1 MKEYYLGIDIGGT
14 KTHALIATGDGKAI
28 GFGEAGTGNHEAVGY
43 EGMEVVLVDTTRQAL
58 EMAGISLEEITG
70 AGFGIA
76 GYDWPSERADM
87 LDSIGKIGLTCPIEA
102 GNDTLVGLLAG
113 AHGGWGVA
121 VDAGTGENCIGR
133 DHAGRI
139 AQLTGSGPMFAEF
152 GGSHSLVVKAI
163 QAVSL
168 EWGHRGPATALSQEF
183 VRFTGAKSVS
193 DLLEG
198 LTLGYY
204 SAYGDVAPLVFKV
217 AEEGDEIARECIRWA
232 GRELGSMVNGIIRQL
247 GFEELEF
254 DVVLIGSMFN
264 GGAMVI
270 DPLKETV
277 GSCAGKARFVKL
289 EVPPVAGGALLGME
303 VAGNGYSDHF
313 RGVLTQ
319 STLEL
324 LEKIR

>member
-1 MKEYYLGIDIGGT
+1 MSEYYLGIDIGGT
-14 KTHALIATGDGKAI
+14 KSHALIATGQAEAI
-28 GFGEAGTGNHEAVGY
+28 GFGETGTGNHEAVGFD
-43 EGMEVVLVDTTRQAL
+43 GMEEVLIETTSQAL
-58 EMAGISLEEITG
+58 AMAGIRLEDIRG
-70 AGFGIA
+70 GGFGIA
-76 GYDWPSERADM
+76 GYDWPSERPQM
-87 LDSIGKIGLTCPIEA
+87 LESIGKIGLSCPVEA

-113 AHGGWGVA
+113 AKGGWGVA

-133 DHAGRI
+133 DQNRRI

-152 GGSHSLVVKAI
+152 GGSHSLVVKAV

-168 EWGHRGPATALSQEF
+168 EWGCRGPATALSREF
-183 VRFTGAKSVS
+183 VQLAGAKSVS

-204 SAYGDVAPLVFKV
+204 EAYGDVAPLVFKV

-247 GFEELEF
+247 AFENQEF

-270 DPLKETV
+270 DPLMETIR
-277 GSCAGKARFVKL
+277 SCAGKARFNKL
-289 EVPPVAGGALLGME
+289 EVPPVAGGVLLGME
-303 VAGNGYSDHF
+303 ANGVAYDDPF
-313 RGVLTQ
+313 RDTLAR
-319 STLEL
+319 STLSL
-324 LEKIR
+324 LEKTR

>member
-1 MKEYYLGIDIGGT
+1 MTEYYLGSDIGGT
-14 KTHALIATGDGKAI
+14 KTHALIATGNAEAI
-28 GFGEAGTGNHEAVGY
+28 GFGEGGTGNHEAVGY
-43 EGMEVVLVDTTRQAL
+43 EGMEQALIDTTRQAL
-58 EMAGISLEEITG
+58 AIAGIRLEDISG

-76 GYDWPSERADM
+76 GYDWPSERPSM
-87 LDSIGKIGLTCPIEA
+87 LESIGKIGLSCPVEA

-113 AHGGWGVA
+113 AQGGWGVA

-133 DHAGRI
+133 DRTGRT

-152 GGSHSLVVKAI
+152 GGSHSLVVKAL

-168 EWGHRGPATALSQEF
+168 EWGHRGPETALSREL
-183 VRFTGAKSVS
+183 VRLAGAKDVS

-204 SAYGDVAPLVFKV
+204 EAYGDVAPLVFKV
-217 AEEGDEIARECIRWA
+217 AEDGDEIARECIRWA
-232 GRELGSMVNGIIRQL
+232 GRELGSMVTGIIRQL
-247 GFEELEF
+247 AFEDLEF
-254 DVVLIGSMFN
+254 DVVLIGSMFK

-277 GSCAGKARFVKL
+277 RSCAGRAGFVKL
-289 EVPPVAGGALLGME
+289 EVPPVAGGVLLGME
-303 VAGNGYSDHF
+303 AAGKGFSDHF
-313 RGVLTQ
+313 RSELAQ
-319 STLEL
+319 STLDL

>member
-1 MKEYYLGIDIGGT
+1 MTEYYLGIDIGGT
-14 KTHALIATGDGKAI
+14 KTHALIATGNAEAI
-28 GFGEAGTGNHEAVGY
+28 GFGEGGTGNHEAVGY
-43 EGMEVVLVDTTRQAL
+43 EGMEQVLIDTTRQAL
-58 EMAGISLEEITG
+58 AIAGIRLEDIRG

-76 GYDWPSERADM
+76 GYDWPSERPSM
-87 LDSIGKIGLTCPIEA
+87 LESIGKIGLSCPVEA

-113 AHGGWGVA
+113 AQGGWGVA

-133 DHAGRI
+133 DRTGRI

-152 GGSHSLVVKAI
+152 GGSHSLVVKAL

-168 EWGHRGPATALSQEF
+168 EWGHRGPATALSREL
-183 VRFTGAKSVS
+183 VRLAGAKDVS

-204 SAYGDVAPLVFKV
+204 KAYGDVAPLVFKV
-217 AEEGDEIARECIRWA
+217 AEDGDEIARECIRWA
-232 GRELGSMVNGIIRQL
+232 GRELGSMVTGIIRQL
-247 GFEELEF
+247 AFEDLEF

-277 GSCAGKARFVKL
+277 RSCAGRAGFVKL
-289 EVPPVAGGALLGME
+289 EVPPVTGGVLLGME
-303 VAGNGYSDHF
+303 AAGKGFSDPF
-313 RGVLTQ
+313 RNELTQ
-319 STLEL
+319 STLDL

>member
-1 MKEYYLGIDIGGT
+1 MTEYYLGSDIGGT
-14 KTHALIATGDGKAI
+14 KTHALIATGNAEAI
-28 GFGEAGTGNHEAVGY
+28 GFGEGGTGNHEAVGY
-43 EGMEVVLVDTTRQAL
+43 EGMEQVLIDTTRQAL
-58 EMAGISLEEITG
+58 AIAGIRLEDIRG

-76 GYDWPSERADM
+76 GYDWPSERPSM
-87 LDSIGKIGLTCPIEA
+87 LESIGKIGLSCPVEA

-113 AHGGWGVA
+113 AQGGWGVA

-133 DHAGRI
+133 DRTGRI

-152 GGSHSLVVKAI
+152 GGSHSLVVKAL

-168 EWGHRGPATALSQEF
+168 EWGHRGPATALSREL
-183 VRFTGAKSVS
+183 VRLAGAKDVS

-204 SAYGDVAPLVFKV
+204 KAYGDVAPLVFKV
-217 AEEGDEIARECIRWA
+217 AEDGDEIARECIRWA
-232 GRELGSMVNGIIRQL
+232 GRELGSMVTGIIRQL
-247 GFEELEF
+247 AFEDLEF

-277 GSCAGKARFVKL
+277 RSCAGRAGFVKL
-289 EVPPVAGGALLGME
+289 EVPPVTGGVLLGME
-303 VAGNGYSDHF
+303 AAGKGFSDPF
-313 RGVLTQ
+313 RNELTQ
-319 STLEL
+319 STLDL

>member
-1 MKEYYLGIDIGGT
+1 
-14 KTHALIATGDGKAI
+14 
-28 GFGEAGTGNHEAVGY
+28 
-43 EGMEVVLVDTTRQAL
+43 
-58 EMAGISLEEITG
+58 
-70 AGFGIA
+70 
-76 GYDWPSERADM
+76 
-87 LDSIGKIGLTCPIEA
+87 
-102 GNDTLVGLLAG
+102 
-113 AHGGWGVA
+113 
-121 VDAGTGENCIGR
+121 
-133 DHAGRI
+133 
-139 AQLTGSGPMFAEF
+139 MFAEF
-152 GGSHSLVVKAI
+152 GGSHSLVVKAV

-168 EWGHRGPATALSQEF
+168 EWGHRGPATALSPEF
-183 VRFTGAKSVS
+183 VRLAGAKDVS

-204 SAYGDVAPLVFKV
+204 EAYGDVAPLVFKV

-247 GFEELEF
+247 GFETLEF

-270 DPLKETV
+270 DPLKDTV
-277 GSCAGKARFVKL
+277 GSCASKARFVKL
-289 EVPPVAGGALLGME
+289 AVPPVTGGVLLGME
-303 VAGNGYSDHF
+303 AAGIGFSDHL

>member
-1 MKEYYLGIDIGGT
+1 MTDFYLGIDIGGT
-14 KTHALIATGDGKAI
+14 KTHALIATGNAEAI

-43 EGMEVVLVDTTRQAL
+43 DGMEEVLIETTRQAL
-58 EMAGISLEEITG
+58 AMAGISLGEIRG

-76 GYDWPSERADM
+76 GYDWPSERQSM
-87 LDSIGKIGLTCPIEA
+87 LASIGRICLSCPVEA

-113 AHGGWGVA
+113 AQGGWGVA

-133 DHAGRI
+133 DRTGRT

-152 GGSHSLVVKAI
+152 GGSHSLVVKAV

-168 EWGHRGPATALSQEF
+168 EWGHRGPATALSREF
-183 VRFTGAKSVS
+183 VRLAGAKNVS

-204 SAYGDVAPLVFKV
+204 EAYGDVAPLVFKV

-232 GRELGSMVNGIIRQL
+232 GRELGSMVNGIICQL
-247 GFEELEF
+247 GFEDLAF

-264 GGAMVI
+264 GGELVI
-270 DPLKETV
+270 DPLKDTV
-277 GSCAGKARFVKL
+277 CSCAGMARFVKL
-289 EVPPVAGGALLGME
+289 EVPPVTGGVLLGME
-303 VAGNGYSDHF
+303 AAGIGFSDHL